1 MQLVLDMAP
10 KGPSQDSQQLD
21 AAQSHHHVASTRTC
35 TVALPSVNASK
46 SFWLDTP
53 GANPL
58 ADVGSTGDLTGDADI
73 CIVGSGITGVS
84 AAWHLAHNLKGR
96 EAKAR
101 VVILEARQF
110 CEYESVGLLDSG

>member
-1 MQLVLDMAP
+1 MQLVLDMATE
-10 KGPSQDSQQLD
+10 GPSPDSQQLE
-21 AAQSHHHVASTRTC
+21 AAHRHVASTSPC

-84 AAWHLAHNLKGR
+84 AAWHLAHGLKGY

-110 CEYESVGLLDSG
+110 CEYESFGVWTRDN

>member
-1 MQLVLDMAP
+1 MQLVLDMATE
-10 KGPSQDSQQLD
+10 GPSQDSQQ
-21 AAQSHHHVASTRTC
+21 AQSHLRVTSARTC

-58 ADVGSTGDLTGDADI
+58 ADVGSTGDLTRDADI

-96 EAKAR
+96 ETKAR

-110 CEYESVGLLDSG
+110 CESESFGLLDSG